1 MKFGFVIQKAHRL
14 ISVCYFFYLMIYL
27 VKANFIYMDFTP
39 IFEYIDENNKKQEE
53 RLEAQLSKIIR
64 DELGDIKNSI
74 ANLSSQVKKY
84 HEEMLVSGHR
94 IDRLESWAAEVGKKV
109 GVPIVF

>member
-1 MKFGFVIQKAHRL
+1 
-14 ISVCYFFYLMIYL
+14 
-27 VKANFIYMDFTP
+27 MDFQP
-39 IFEYIDENNKKQEE
+39 IFDYIDESRKGIKKDILSEIKEE
-53 RLEAQLSKIIR
+53 FAEVKTSL
-64 DELGDIKNSI
+64 

-94 IDRLESWAAEVGKKV
+94 IDRLESWSAEVGKKV